1 MGTNGAV
8 VTRPTEFHTVEIFGM
23 RIHAVREHEAHA
35 LVHAWASEPQGTLRY
50 VVTPNVQ
57 HTMVFQENAAFREAY
72 AAASLVIA
80 DGWPLVASSRLFGT
94 PLPERVTGS
103 DLLPGLFDASGPAQ
117 PRSVF
122 LLGAAPGIGEKAARE
137 IHARWPHVRVVGT
150 LSPPLGF
157 ERDEAENRRI
167 LDAIAAVAPDV
178 LVVGLGAPKQELWTY
193 RFRHEIRAKVA
204 LCLGGT
210 IDFMAGAT
218 KRAPDWVRKAR
229 LEWFHRAISEPR
241 RLGRRYAEHAI
252 LFPALVARTWLT
264 GKRP

>member
-1 MGTNGAV
+1 
-8 VTRPTEFHTVEIFGM
+8 VTAASEVETVEIFGM

-35 LVHAWASEPQGTLRY
+35 LVHAWASAPHETLRY

-80 DGWPLVASSRLFGT
+80 DGWPLVASSHLFGT

-103 DLLPGLFDASGPAQ
+103 DLLPGIFDAASADE
-117 PRSVF
+117 PRTVF
-122 LLGAAPGIGEKAARE
+122 LLGGAPGVGEAAAQA
-137 IHARWPHVRVVGT
+137 IHARWPNVRVVGT
-150 LSPPLGF
+150 HSPPLGF
-157 ERDEAENRRI
+157 ERDDAENRHI
-167 LDAIAAVAPDV
+167 LGRVEELRPDV

-193 RFRHEIRAKVA
+193 RFRHELRAKVA

-229 LEWFHRAISEPR
+229 LEWFHRALSEPR
-241 RLGRRYAEHAI
+241 RLGRRYAEHAV
-252 LFPALVARTWLT
+252 LFPALVARTWLSSR
-264 GKRP
+264 RP

>member
-1 MGTNGAV
+1 MTSE
-8 VTRPTEFHTVEIFGM
+8 RDPKTVSLFGM
-23 RIHAVREHEAHA
+23 QIHAVREREAHA
-35 LVHAWASEPQGTLRY
+35 LVDEWCSGALGQLRY

-57 HTMVFQENAAFREAY
+57 HTMEFQQNAAFREAY
-72 AAASLVIA
+72 EQASLVIA

-103 DLLPGLFDASGPAQ
+103 DLLPGLFNAARPDR
-117 PRSVF
+117 PRTVF
-122 LLGAAPGIGEKAARE
+122 LLGAKPGIGERAASA
-137 IHARWPHVRVVGT
+137 IHARWPGVRVVGT
-150 LSPPLGF
+150 HSPPLGF
-157 ERDEAENRRI
+157 ERDDRENEAI
-167 LDAIAAVAPDV
+167 LALIAAAEPDI

-193 RFRHEIRAKVA
+193 RHRHAIRAKVA

-218 KRAPDWVRKAR
+218 RRAPRWIQKLK
-229 LEWFHRAISEPR
+229 LEWLHRAASEPR
-241 RLGRRYAEHAI
+241 RLGRRYAEHAV

>member
-1 MGTNGAV
+1 MTASNDV
-8 VTRPTEFHTVEIFGM
+8 PSVEIFGM
-23 RIHAVREHEAHA
+23 RIHAVREREAHA
-35 LVHAWASEPQGTLRY
+35 LVDRWASEPLGSLRY

-103 DLLPGLFDASGPAQ
+103 DLLPGLFDVARAEQ
-117 PRSVF
+117 PRTVF
-122 LLGAAPGIGEKAARE
+122 LLGAAPGVGEVAARQ
-137 IHARWPHVRVVGT
+137 IHARWPNVRVVGT

-157 ERDEAENRRI
+157 ERDDEQNRRI
-167 LDAIAAVAPDV
+167 VARINETEPDV

-193 RFRHEIRAKVA
+193 RFRHDLRAKVA

-218 KRAPDWVRKAR
+218 KRAPNWVRKAR
-229 LEWFHRAISEPR
+229 LEWFHRAVSEPR
-241 RLGRRYAEHAI
+241 RLGRRYAEHAV
-252 LFPALVARTWLT
+252 LFPALVARTWLS